1 MPGSDTDVQNALTPG
16 PRTSRM
22 AVMSVVCAAFAL
34 LALVPWSSA
43 PPVSEFRF
51 GPAYRLPYFWQ
62 SLAAMPALVL
72 AVPTFL
78 LALVALVQI
87 ARRRGELAGR
97 RIAAVGLTLSVGIFG
112 LAAVRTHRLPDAW
125 RGVNCLRNLVGFS
138 SALQM
143 YLADWDTLPVA
154 PVGWNDAIQ
163 PEYTH
168 CRYDCPMAADW
179 QHSFALN
186 QAVIGVSPVGIPRL
200 EEVPTLFESDK
211 GPNAV
216 GGREL
221 LVQPPRH
228 FGWYNFGFMDGHAQS
243 VLPEEVS
250 RLRWQ
255 P

>member
-1 MPGSDTDVQNALTPG
+1 MPGFDADVQNALTPR
-16 PRTSRM
+16 PRTSRL
-22 AVMSVVCAAFAL
+22 AVMSVVCVVVAL
-34 LALVPWSSA
+34 LALIPGSA
-43 PPVSEFRF
+43 TRPTSEFAF
-51 GPAYRLPYFWQ
+51 GPHYRLPYLAQ
-62 SLAAMPALVL
+62 SVLALPALAL
-72 AVPTFL
+72 AVPAFL
-78 LALVALVQI
+78 LAVAALIQI
-87 ARRRGELAGR
+87 SRHRGELAGR
-97 RIAAVGLTLSVGIFG
+97 RMAVVCLILSVGVGG
-112 LAAVRTHRLPDAW
+112 LAAARASRLPDAW
-125 RGVNCLRNLVGFS
+125 RGMSCLRNLVGFAP
-138 SALQM
+138 ALQM
-143 YLADWDTLPVA
+143 YLADWETLPVA

-168 CRYDCPMAADW
+168 GQYSCPMAADW

-186 QAVIGVSPVGIPRL
+186 RAVIGVSPVGIPRL
-200 EEVPTLFESDK
+200 EEVPTLFESDR